1 MNPGIIL
8 ANFIQLYSLLLIIRV
23 LLTWIPSIDFSAQPF
38 RILSDVTDPYLNLFR
53 GLIPPVG
60 GFDLSTMVAILL
72 LQLGGPILAASVT
85 NAFASYAGLMLG

>member
-1 MNPGIIL
+1 MNPGEIL
-8 ANFIQLYSLLLIIRV
+8 GNFISLYSLLLIIRV
-23 LLTWIPSIDFSAQPF
+23 LLTWIPSIDFSTQPF

-72 LQLGGPILAASVT
+72 LQFGGPILANSVS
-85 NAFASYAGLMLG
+85 NLFYSYTGFMVG